1 MGEGRIWREGAGE
14 VGRRRDLDGDPT
26 AEEEAAA
33 RERRRRR
40 EKGKGGLRVAGVGGR
55 GASYIR
61 GAGLGGPAAVMGWR
75 PSLLRREP
83 NKWLSA
89 KIFLKFS

>member
-1 MGEGRIWREGAGE
+1 
-14 VGRRRDLDGDPT
+14 
-26 AEEEAAA
+26 
-33 RERRRRR
+33 
-40 EKGKGGLRVAGVGGR
+40 
-55 GASYIR
+55 
-61 GAGLGGPAAVMGWR
+61 MGWR